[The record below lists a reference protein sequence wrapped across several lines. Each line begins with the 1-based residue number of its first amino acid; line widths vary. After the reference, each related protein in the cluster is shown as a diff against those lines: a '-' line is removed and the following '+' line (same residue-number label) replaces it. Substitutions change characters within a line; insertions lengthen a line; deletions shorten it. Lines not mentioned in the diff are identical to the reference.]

1 MKTCE
6 TKESQKWRHASN
18 QETAKRLTH
27 YHNCLPELSNLHS
40 VLESYSI
47 CERHYNQIIV
57 TNHFID
63 ILQVLSKRIND
74 CNADEDDVTDHAN
87 PSLAVQLDRTRKIP
101 ESSQLENEQ
110 KLRLVVADFT
120 QQVEDHGKEIVDL
133 KARLQ
138 ILLTFMLYYH

>member
-1 MKTCE
+1 VEKCNEVALKTCE

-18 QETAKRLTH
+18 QETANRLTH

-47 CERHYNQIIV
+47 CERHYDQIIV

-74 CNADEDDVTDHAN
+74 CDTDEDDVTVTRYLVANHA
-87 PSLAVQLDRTRKIP
+87 
-101 ESSQLENEQ
+101 
-110 KLRLVVADFT
+110 
-120 QQVEDHGKEIVDL
+120 
-133 KARLQ
+133 
-138 ILLTFMLYYH
+138 